1 MGQSVHDNVQ
11 RVLNYLLMKG
21 ILVAPSE
28 KVSQDDERVKLY
40 GKSKRLLDSFG
51 RKIE

>member
-28 KVSQDDERVKLY
+28 KA
-40 GKSKRLLDSFG
+40 G
-51 RKIE
+51 

>member
-28 KVSQDDERVKLY
+28 NVSLDDERVKLY
-40 GKSKRLLDSFG
+40 RKSKEIIGQFWQKD
-51 RKIE
+51 